1 MKLYRIVVFIITSI
15 LVFSCTKEEPEEGSN
30 WNPNFS
36 IAIGYTSLQMN
47 ADSGFDTLLLQI
59 NALTGLPYWTEEID
73 IPLSY
78 IMPFDMGQISDFSKE
93 IISIMFRLN
102 TYNGFPN
109 EALGQVYFIDGS
121 NNIVDSLFSTG
132 PLTMNIGT
140 VNGETINSA
149 HTQTD
154 IIFNQSKIEEL
165 TTVRDILVQGEIS
178 NVSLDTSLVDFYP
191 NYTLGIQLGLQAE
204 LSMSISEEFTNQDNQ

>member
-1 MKLYRIVVFIITSI
+1 MGRYLLLLI
-15 LVFSCTKEEPEEGSN
+15 LFLSFLLHSCIKEEPEEESK

-36 IAIGYTSLQMN
+36 IAIGYTSLGMN

-78 IMPFDMGQISDFSKE
+78 TMPFDMGQISDFSEE

-109 EALGQVYFIDGS
+109 EALGQVYFLDMS
-121 NNIVDSLFSTG
+121 NIIVDSLFSTG
-132 PLTMNIGT
+132 PLTLNRGI
-140 VNGETINSA
+140 VNGETVNYT
-149 HTQTD
+149 HNQTD
-154 IIFNQSKIEEL
+154 IIFDQSKIEEL
-165 TTVRDILVQGEIS
+165 TTVRNILVQGKVS
-178 NVSLDTSLVDFYP
+178 NVELNTTLVDFYP

-204 LSMSISEEFTNQDNQ
+204 LSMSISEEFSNQDNQ

>member
-1 MKLYRIVVFIITSI
+1 MKLNRIVVFIIISI
-15 LVFSCTKEEPEEGSN
+15 LVFSCTKEEPDEGSN

-78 IMPFDMGQISDFSKE
+78 TMPFDMGQISNFSEE

-109 EALGQVYFIDGS
+109 EALGQVYFLDAS
-121 NNIVDSLFSTG
+121 NSIVDSLFSTG
-132 PLTMNIGT
+132 PLTMNRGT

-154 IIFNQSKIEEL
+154 IIFDQSKIEEL
-165 TTVRDILVQGEIS
+165 TTVRNILIQGEVRNIE
-178 NVSLDTSLVDFYP
+178 LDTTLVNYYP
-191 NYTLGIQLGLQAE
+191 NYSLDLQLGLQAE
-204 LSMSISEEFTNQDNQ
+204 LSMSISSK